1 MFLAAPANLAP
12 RESAVRCGGQWWLHR
27 QGSSGEEEDTVRFR
41 KVISSR
47 GREAAIGS
55 GGRAIDE
62 RPAYLR
68 SSCSFTRGSWA
79 RGAPPPQLTP
89 PRARGRGRGTVE
101 RRARST
107 PRAGG
112 ELHEHDSPAT
122 ARSNKSGGGASLDS
136 RRTVLKFSLWSWDQ
150 GSAPSAVRWYS
161 PSVRRS
167 ARRTARKGPG
177 FRRTRDQLP
186 PSRSARIR
194 NGKIAEGAALPLVL
208 PCRLRHRQARLL
220 TPTLPNLKLL
230 NLLPSLSGQAILE
243 VLFYFMREVAAGGN
257 QHLYHW
263 MRGHRVRGV
272 TLEP

>member
-136 RRTVLKFSLWSWDQ
+136 RRTVLTVIMGPRQRAKCRALVQSQ
-150 GSAPSAVRWYS
+150 
-161 PSVRRS
+161 
-167 ARRTARKGPG
+167 RT
-177 FRRTRDQLP
+177 T
-186 PSRSARIR
+186 I
-194 NGKIAEGAALPLVL
+194 GAADSAQRAGFSPD
-208 PCRLRHRQARLL
+208 PGPA
-220 TPTLPNLKLL
+220 
-230 NLLPSLSGQAILE
+230 PSLSLRSDQE
-243 VLFYFMREVAAGGN
+243 RKN
-257 QHLYHW
+257 C
-263 MRGHRVRGV
+263 
-272 TLEP
+272 